1 MKTLSV
7 QVTYRKGEPF
17 AAYIYLAAKPG
28 QKSARTEDVS
38 PDVVIDY
45 AADGTPLGIEIVSPG
60 FVTLD
65 EIHAVFDRLG
75 LGRPEPSELA
85 PLRAA

>member
-1 MKTLSV
+1 MKTLTV

-38 PDVVIDY
+38 PDLVIDY